1 MQLVINGYNPVLMQ
15 KGMKAAAAK
24 IADEIEKLA
33 KPVQSSDLLDI
44 ATVSVGGDRTMGQ
57 NIAQAFETVGDTGNV
72 VIEESQILT
81 DEVEVTEG
89 LTLDRGYIS
98 PYFVTDGQRLVA
110 ELKKPRVLV
119 TDQKLSDVY
128 DVVNLLEDLLKT
140 KQPIFI
146 IADDVTGEAL
156 QTLVLNKQRGILDVV
171 AVKAPAFGAR
181 KTAILQDIA
190 VATGAEFINSELG
203 MTLAEATTAQ
213 LGTCE
218 RVVVEKEKAIPL
230 SHVPSCAV

>member
-1 MQLVINGYNPVLMQ
+1 MQR
-15 KGMKAAAAK
+15 GMKSSSESIAA
-24 IADEIEKLA
+24 EIEKLA

-44 ATVSVGGDRTMGQ
+44 ATVSVGGDEAMGK
-57 NIAQAFETVGDTGNV
+57 NIAQAFEAVGDTGNV
-72 VIEESQILT
+72 VIEESQVMV

-89 LTLDRGYIS
+89 MTLDRGYIS

-110 ELKKPRVLV
+110 ELKKPKVLV
-119 TDQKLSDVY
+119 TDQKLSDAY
-128 DVVNLLEDLLKT
+128 NIINLLEELLKS
-140 KQPIFI
+140 KQPLFI

-156 QTLVLNKQRGILDVV
+156 QTMVLNKQRGILDVV

-190 VATGAEFINSELG
+190 LATGAEFINSELG
-203 MTLAEATTAQ
+203 MTLADATVEQ

-218 RVVVEKEKAIPL
+218 RVFVEKEKAVIV
-230 SHVPSCAV
+230 SDGTFAD

>member
-1 MQLVINGYNPVLMQ
+1 
-15 KGMKAAAAK
+15 MKAAAK
-24 IADEIEKLA
+24 VVGEEIEKLA
-33 KPVQSSDLLDI
+33 KPVEKGDLLDI
-44 ATVSVGGDRTMGQ
+44 ATVSAGGNAQMGE
-57 NIAQAFETVGDTGNV
+57 NIAKAFEKVGDTGNV
-72 VIEESQILT
+72 VIEESQVLM
-81 DEVEVTEG
+81 DEVEVSEG
-89 LTLDRGYIS
+89 MVLDRGYIS
-98 PYFVTDGQRLVA
+98 PYFVTDTQRLVA

-203 MTLAEATTAQ
+203 MTLADATVEQ
-213 LGTCE
+213 LGSCE
-218 RVVVEKEKAIPL
+218 RVVVEKDKAIVVSDGAQAEDVKARIRQL
-230 SHVPSCAV
+230 EQDIEET